1 LYKLKPYQRIS
12 QWPGIQVIAH
22 KNKLGKNL
30 MLMWKE
36 FPEEYD
42 FFPQTYLL
50 PYEMNEF
57 KNQFPLKEDKDLPKH
72 LRKKEKKVS

>member
-1 LYKLKPYQRIS
+1 
-12 QWPGIQVIAH
+12 VIAH

-30 MLMWKE
+30 MLMRKE
-36 FPEEYD
+36 FAAEYE

-57 KNQFPLKEDKDLPKH
+57 KNQFPIKEEKEKVSKH
-72 LRKKEKKVS
+72 RKKES